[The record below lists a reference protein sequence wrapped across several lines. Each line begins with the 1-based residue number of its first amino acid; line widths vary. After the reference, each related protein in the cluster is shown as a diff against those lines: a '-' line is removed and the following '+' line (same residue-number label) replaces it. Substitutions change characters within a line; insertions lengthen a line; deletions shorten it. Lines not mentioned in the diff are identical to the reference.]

1 MVHAA
6 VTVDL
11 TARPACLALGLG
23 WTWVGVLSVRFFN
36 PMCHKWR
43 LKVAWGHAFPSAFQ
57 GQRTLTPHQA
67 VPPRSQGAVG
77 SVSPRAP
84 SPLEINGV
92 SSAFPSQVPSECLG
106 KRYLAREERLCTA
119 FSVLYTVTE
128 RGKESPPGD
137 TRGALLKGPQS
148 GGGQRVTPCSPF
160 LEIITPNP

>member
-6 VTVDL
+6 VTVDS

-23 WTWVGVLSVRFFN
+23 WTLVGVLSVRFFN

-67 VPPRSQGAVG
+67 VPPRIPWLCAPQGPG
-77 SVSPRAP
+77 CRGLSVAAAP

-128 RGKESPPGD
+128 RGKESPQG
-137 TRGALLKGPQS
+137 TLEE
-148 GGGQRVTPCSPF
+148 PCSRA
-160 LEIITPNP
+160 LRAEAGSG